1 MNIFEKNGDISTSN
15 KQIKNSHI
23 KWFDSHVEKD
33 Q

>member
-15 KQIKNSHI
+15 KQIKISHI
-23 KWFDSHVEKD
+23 RQFGSHVKKD